1 MKYLFVLVIPIFTVG
16 CASVSEYNQ
25 GCRDGIG
32 AVRVDGYSVVPTEKS
47 KNDFCSALD
56 EDRRTKDRLERQGN
70 IK

>member
-1 MKYLFVLVIPIFTVG
+1 MKYFMLLGFTLLTS